1 MKIIHVD
8 KNHPILIKLL
18 SKFGYENF
26 KYYNSTKIEIEKI
39 IENYDGIIIRS
50 RFKIDK
56 SFIKKAKRL
65 KFIARVGSGKE
76 NIDVDYAKRNN
87 IKIFTSPEGNSNAVG
102 EHALGL
108 LLSLIN
114 KIIPSNQSVKQFKW
128 LREKYRGYELEN
140 KIIGIIGYGHT
151 GKSFA
156 KKLSGF
162 NNIKV
167 LFYDIKE
174 IKTDEYAEKSS
185 LEKIFKNADIISFHV
200 DENDLSIK
208 MFNKSF
214 IKKMRKPFWIIN
226 TSRGKVV
233 SLEDLKWGIEKNII
247 FGAGLDVIELED
259 YSFEK
264 VTFEKN
270 KILNFFLKSEK
281 VIITPHIAGWTYES
295 HHKLAE
301 TIVNK
306 ISKYF

>member
-87 IKIFTSPEGNSNAVG
+87 IKIFTAPEGNSNAVG

-114 KIIPSNQSVKQFKW
+114 KIIPSNQSIKQFKW

-214 IKKMRKPFWIIN
+214 IKKMKKPFWIIN

-295 HHKLAE
+295 HQKLAK